1 MNPEPNLYTHLKNFY
16 LEFVAKYHRRQT
28 TYPIIKLTRMNTIV
42 QVAILRIT
50 IARQN
55 YVPLESAAASK
66 KIQQEKDESV
76 MS

>member
-1 MNPEPNLYTHLKNFY
+1 MNPEPNLYTYLNNFY
-16 LEFVAKYHRRQT
+16 LKFVAKYHRTQT

-55 YVPLESAAASK
+55 YVPSETAAAFK
-66 KIQQEKDESV
+66 KIQHEKDESV